1 MADSKSK
8 SFASPRIAREVEKQ
22 YGSEA
27 VLVKVRMRSSKDV
40 SSFIRMVKRANRKA
54 EKSKLAFD

>member
-40 SSFIRMVKRANRKA
+40 SSFIRM
-54 EKSKLAFD
+54 EKKGKQESREKQAGV